1 MIEAFGGR
9 MDEIRENELPY
20 PHRAGILFGSTY
32 IVQWTN
38 EADAGTYINW
48 IRRLYS
54 YMASYASKSPREA
67 YYNYKD
73 LDLGTNNIIGYTS
86 YEQAS
91 VWGLKYFKNN
101 FKRLVQ
107 IKTMVDP
114 MNFFRNEQTIP
125 PL

>member
-1 MIEAFGGR
+1 

-20 PHRAGILFGSTY
+20 PHRAGILFESSY
-32 IVQWTN
+32 FVQWTN
-38 EADAGTYINW
+38 EADAGLCINW

-107 IKTMVDP
+107 IKTKVDP
-114 MNFFRNEQTIP
+114 MNFFRNEQSIP